1 MYSISLLGCAAFFL
15 LVLRGSLFF
24 FFLRGRIGAAQT
36 LTLVLRGSLLGCE
49 ALFGLWGSNGEVEI
63 VLADEFAE
71 VDEGVAHSTERGVD
85 ADACDLGY
93 LLEG

>member
-1 MYSISLLGCAAFFL
+1 MSLLDMYSISLLGCAAFFL

-24 FFLRGRIGAAQT
+24 FFLRGRIGTQT
-36 LTLVLRGSLLGCE
+36 ITL
-49 ALFGLWGSNGEVEI
+49 GLWGSNGEVEI

-85 ADACDLGY
+85 ADTCDLGY

>member
-1 MYSISLLGCAAFFL
+1 MYSISLLGCAAFFF
-15 LVLRGSLFF
+15 LVLRGSL
-24 FFLRGRIGAAQT
+24 FLRGRIGAAQT
-36 LTLVLRGSLLGCE
+36 LILGLWGSLLGCA

>member
-24 FFLRGRIGAAQT
+24 FFEGPYRGRPDSHSGAAR
-36 LTLVLRGSLLGCE
+36 LSL
-49 ALFGLWGSNGEVEI
+49 GLWGSNGEVEI

>member
-1 MYSISLLGCAAFFL
+1 MICILFLSWAAQLSFLGAARLSFFL
-15 LVLRGSLFF
+15 
-24 FFLRGRIGAAQT
+24 FLRGRIGAQT
-36 LTLVLRGSLLGCE
+36 LTL
-49 ALFGLWGSNGEVEI
+49 GLWGSNGEVEI

>member
-24 FFLRGRIGAAQT
+24 LFLRGRIGAQT
-36 LTLVLRGSLLGCE
+36 LTL
-49 ALFGLWGSNGEVEI
+49 GLWGSNGEVEI

>member
-1 MYSISLLGCAAFFL
+1 MYSISLLGCAAFFI
-15 LVLRGSLFF
+15 LVLRGSLFL
-24 FFLRGRIGAAQT
+24 FLRGRIGTAQT
-36 LTLVLRGSLLGCE
+36 LTLGM
-49 ALFGLWGSNGEVEI
+49 WGSNGEVEI